1 MVATSALPCSY
12 SKEWTPS
19 DDSNLYAWY
28 NQTGLGD
35 TGDDQTTWAD
45 QSGNGRDLS
54 ESGSTNP
61 TISSVTVNGL
71 KGIAFA
77 TNTGMSRSSFVDLD
91 DQDFLIAVY
100 FSDTNSGD
108 FESSIVIFDLDAPST
123 GYGLFFFNFGSFF
136 RTLTVGKDSGSASVT
151 SGNGHTE
158 LFGSNGV
165 HGGGVVLV
173 MHRQGDTVTV
183 TVNGIELTQFTESVT
198 STGSDAFHL
207 GSYSG
212 LQAESVSTV
221 NYETVVMVG
230 DSISD
235 ITRKAVEGYM
245 AHKFAKHA
253 RLKSLAN
260 TDTHRYRKAK
270 PWGRGQK

>member
-1 MVATSALPCSY
+1 MVAVSCLPCSY
-12 SKEWTPS
+12 SKAWSPS
-19 DDSNLYAWY
+19 DDANLHAWY

-35 TGDDQTTWAD
+35 TGDDQTTWQD

-54 ESGSTNP
+54 ESGSANP
-61 TISSVTVNGL
+61 TISSTVVNGN

-77 TNTGMSRSSFVDLD
+77 VNTGMTRSSFLDID

-100 FSDTNSGD
+100 FLDTSSGD
-108 FESSIVIFDLDAPST
+108 LENNIVVFDLDAPST
-123 GYGLFFFNFGSFF
+123 GYGLLFFNFSTFLK
-136 RTLTVGKDSGSASVT
+136 TLTVGKDSSTVGIS

-158 LFGSNGV
+158 LFGSSGV

-183 TVNGIELTQFTESVT
+183 TVNGIELTQFTESLT
-198 STGSDAFHL
+198 STGNDAFHL

-212 LQAESVSTV
+212 LSNESLTTV

-230 DSISD
+230 NSIPDS
-235 ITRKAVEGYM
+235 TRKAVEGYL
-245 AHKFAKHA
+245 AHKFAKDS
-253 RLKSLAN
+253 RLKTLAN
-260 TDTHRYRKAK
+260 TDNHKYKKAQ
-270 PWGRGQK
+270 PWGVGRS

>member
-12 SKEWTPS
+12 SKAWSPS
-19 DDSNLYAWY
+19 DDANLYAWY

-35 TGDDQTTWAD
+35 TGADQTTWAD

-61 TISSVTVNGL
+61 TISTTLVNGN

-77 TNTGMSRSSFVDLD
+77 ENTGMSRSSFLDLD
-91 DQDFLIAVY
+91 GQDFLVAVY
-100 FSDTNSGD
+100 FADTSSGD
-108 FESSIVIFDLDAPST
+108 FENLSVIFDLDAPTT
-123 GYGLFFFNFGSFF
+123 GYGLLYMNFSTFLKI
-136 RTLTVGKDSGSASVT
+136 TTVGKDDGAVNVT
-151 SGNGHTE
+151 TGDGHTE

-173 MHRQGDTVTV
+173 MHKQGDTVTV
-183 TVNGIELTQFTESVT
+183 TINGIELTQFTESVT
-198 STGSDAFHL
+198 STGLDAFHL

-212 LQAESVSTV
+212 LSNESLTTV

-230 DSISD
+230 DSIPD

-245 AHKFAKHA
+245 AHKFAKHP